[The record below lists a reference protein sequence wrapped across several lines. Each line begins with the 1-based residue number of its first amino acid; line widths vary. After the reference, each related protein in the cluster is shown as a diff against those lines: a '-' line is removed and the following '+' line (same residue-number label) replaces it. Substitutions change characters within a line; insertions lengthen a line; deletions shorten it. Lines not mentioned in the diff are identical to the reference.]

1 MSLPND
7 LSGDTELH
15 LKARK
20 NIVTGIARI
29 LRDISINSL
38 NARGETPLIAA
49 VQHGAVSVVEKLLA
63 NGADMNAV
71 DQRGNTA
78 LHYAVYHCSP
88 RIAILL
94 CESQASV
101 NIRNI
106 YGKTPTHIA
115 TQHNLADLLQQLVK
129 YAVNLDFSITDDE
142 GYTPFLKRC

>member
-106 YGKTPTHIA
+106 YGKTPTHIT

-129 YAVNLDFSITDDE
+129 YAVNLDFSITGD
-142 GYTPFLKRC
+142 